1 MSSVQIVRDVYD
13 ALGRGDLAAVLAAFE
28 PNIEWHPAE
37 GHPFRSDGNPWI
49 GRDAVT
55 ENLFV
60 RGATEW
66 DGFTVTPN
74 AFHPAG
80 DTVVVEGRY
89 GGTVEASGRRVDA
102 QFCHIWQLRGG
113 KARSFQQYM
122 DTAQVR
128 EAFQAAVA

>member
-1 MSSVQIVRDVYD
+1 MSSVQTARAVYD
-13 ALGRGDLAAVLAAFE
+13 ALGRGDVAAVLAAFDS
-28 PNIEWHPAE
+28 NIEWRPAE
-37 GHPFRSDGNPWI
+37 GHPFQPDGKPWI

-66 DGFTVTPN
+66 DGFTVTPD

-89 GGTVEASGRRVDA
+89 RGTVRASGRRVDA
-102 QFCHIWQLRGG
+102 QFCHIWRLRGG
-113 KARSFQQYM
+113 KMQSFQQYM

-128 EAFQAAVA
+128 EAFQVA